1 MDYAY
6 LHEVEIVTFQSRTPR
21 PLAELLTVFLSQ
33 GFTLHDDVMSLDRK
47 ERAPPWQHC
56 SLVEVEVR
64 HDGVEVFGFDEG
76 SWDVIEL
83 KYLFASL
90 PFDNVERFLDVVATI
105 SGLLGIPPEFRGER
119 MTQDSLASEFS
130 RIRDELRA
138 STGED
143 AGSEGLA
150 ILIQSTYP
158 RR

>member
-6 LHEVEIVTFQSRTPR
+6 LHEVEIVAFQSPTSR
-21 PLAELLTVFLSQ
+21 PLAELLTVFLGQ
-33 GFTLHDDVMSLDRK
+33 GFTLHDDIVSLDRK
-47 ERAPPWQHC
+47 DRSPPWQHC

-64 HDGVEVFGFDEG
+64 HGGVEVFGFDEG
-76 SWDVIEL
+76 SWDLIEL

-90 PFDNVERFLDVVATI
+90 PYDNVKRFLEVVATT
-105 SGLLGIPPEFRGER
+105 SGLLGIPPEFKGEK
-119 MTQDSLASEFS
+119 TTLDSLASEFS

-138 STGED
+138 NTGED